1 MKKSDG
7 PDDEDGDDGVV
18 VVVVEAAAE
27 AAKGEDAV
35 AVAASVDDA
44 EFTTIVEV
52 DVWGV
57 VIVVMV
63 VASLE

>member
-7 PDDEDGDDGVV
+7 LDDEDGVWLVV
-18 VVVVEAAAE
+18 AVVVVESE

-57 VIVVMV
+57 VLVVMV

>member
-18 VVVVEAAAE
+18 VVEAAAG
-27 AAKGEDAV
+27 AAKGEEAV

-57 VIVVMV
+57 VIVVMA

>member
-18 VVVVEAAAE
+18 VVEAAAG

-57 VIVVMV
+57 VIVVMA

>member
-18 VVVVEAAAE
+18 VVEAAT
-27 AAKGEDAV
+27 AKGEDAV

-57 VIVVMV
+57 VIVVMA

>member
-7 PDDEDGDDGVV
+7 PDDEDGDDGA
-18 VVVVEAAAE
+18 VVEAE

-57 VIVVMV
+57 VLVVMV

>member
-18 VVVVEAAAE
+18 VVEAAT
-27 AAKGEDAV
+27 AKGEDAVAV

-44 EFTTIVEV
+44 KFTTIVEV

-57 VIVVMV
+57 VLVVMV